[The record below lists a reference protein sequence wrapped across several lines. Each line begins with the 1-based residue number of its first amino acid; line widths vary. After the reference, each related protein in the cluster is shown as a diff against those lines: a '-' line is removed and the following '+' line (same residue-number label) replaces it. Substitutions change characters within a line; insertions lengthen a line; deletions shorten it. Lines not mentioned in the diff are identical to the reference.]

1 MLKYLDFS
9 LMQGLFVGRKQ
20 QWTKSGSS
28 PLSFESPPP
37 PPPVSRQGWNGF
49 LLGWQL
55 QGSTIPIKTLKQ
67 KGELSFF
74 KRIHVMFTP
83 HSASVNH
90 K

>member
-1 MLKYLDFS
+1 
-9 LMQGLFVGRKQ
+9 MQGLFVGRKQ
-20 QWTKSGSS
+20 QWTKSGS
-28 PLSFESPPP
+28 PLSFES

-49 LLGWQL
+49 FIGLTASRLYYSHQD
-55 QGSTIPIKTLKQ
+55 LKQ